1 MMYVASA
8 AVAATSKHMPP
19 SGVGLMLRIGF
30 VGIAGI
36 WLVLWHAAK
45 VISKELSRIVL
56 NVLHCLL
63 MLFLPLTVE
72 PCVQRLE

>member
-1 MMYVASA
+1 
-8 AVAATSKHMPP
+8 
-19 SGVGLMLRIGF
+19 MLRIGF

-36 WLVLWHAAK
+36 WLLWHAAK

-56 NVLHCLL
+56 NALDGLL
-63 MLFLPLTVE
+63 MLFLPLPVE